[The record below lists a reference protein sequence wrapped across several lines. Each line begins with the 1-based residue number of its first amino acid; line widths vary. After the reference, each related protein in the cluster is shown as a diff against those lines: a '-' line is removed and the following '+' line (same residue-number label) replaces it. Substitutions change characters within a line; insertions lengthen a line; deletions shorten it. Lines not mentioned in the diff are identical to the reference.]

1 MGGKAEKTDEDS
13 SVRPKRFENMLKK
26 TDGKRRTEN
35 GAEGRR
41 KSQHRWDVGDSLVAG
56 KINC

>member
-26 TDGKRRTEN
+26 PTESGGRKTAPREGGKVSIDGTSET
-35 GAEGRR
+35 
-41 KSQHRWDVGDSLVAG
+41 H
-56 KINC
+56 